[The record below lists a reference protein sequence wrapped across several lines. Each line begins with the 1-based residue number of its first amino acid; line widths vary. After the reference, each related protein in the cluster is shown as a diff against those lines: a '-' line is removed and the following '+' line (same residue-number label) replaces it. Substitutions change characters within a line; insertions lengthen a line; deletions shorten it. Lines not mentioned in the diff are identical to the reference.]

1 MNPSSGWNLAS
12 TSIVAQPPG
21 GAVTG
26 ASRTSMPCLNGPGAA
41 MANSRRR
48 DDGDEKDVV
57 EVRRVSFDAFAAA
70 RRFASCSR
78 PDRFARLRLFVV
90 PAAAV
95 DVSSSAP
102 IPPSSGLG
110 DPATP

>member
-1 MNPSSGWNLAS
+1 
-12 TSIVAQPPG
+12 
-21 GAVTG
+21 
-26 ASRTSMPCLNGPGAA
+26 MPCLNGPGAA
-41 MANSRRR
+41 TANSRRR
-48 DDGDEKDVV
+48 DDGDERDVV

-70 RRFASCSR
+70 RRFASSS
-78 PDRFARLRLFVV
+78 PDRFARLRLFAV

-102 IPPSSGLG
+102 FPPSSGLG